1 MITFLTSPK
10 PFIGIDKENQYRAI
24 KNWKLIADNVE
35 IILYGNSEGIE
46 NAANELNVKISY
58 DIVGLPFPL
67 QNIEFLLQ
75 PTRI

>member
-10 PFIGIDKENQYRAI
+10 PFIGIDKENQYTAI

-46 NAANELNVKISY
+46 NAANELNVKI
-58 DIVGLPFPL
+58 VK
-67 QNIEFLLQ
+67 NIISKL
-75 PTRI
+75 